1 MNFNDWEPGKPKILP
16 WQKDFIFDRFDDD
29 LAIACTAISAGKT
42 AALSMWIVL
51 QCVKKPGLR
60 GIIIAQ
66 DYTALTRALIFSI
79 EGFCQW
85 SGIKYQN
92 KGNREIHFPNGS
104 VLFAYTNKNVNAV
117 LGLSEIS
124 LLAIDEAAYCCEEIY
139 NNACDRMRGGKYSP
153 MVRLISSPSVVAR
166 AQNWFS
172 ELAKR
177 YPDKLVK
184 ATYLDNTFTDDKFK
198 RDLEERYCIG
208 SNLFRQQCLGE
219 IFDTDVASQIIFRN
233 QFNMTKT
240 KSGSD
245 HWFGADMSGLG
256 ADSDMYVVIDRYGM
270 VREEEAKEADTFQKT
285 NTVNTLYN
293 EYSVKSGYIDA
304 TGGYGLGTIDLVGRS
319 NLTGVNFA
327 QKAFDQN
334 LYPNARTEM
343 YMELAKAVKEGFWV
357 NEVVREELLAQSIF
371 INNRGQ
377 VQLTPKSEVKKLIG
391 HSPDLCDAVALAV
404 YAMNHSEIDTCTETE
419 HAAAVADRYL
429 RFFNTYN

>member
-1 MNFNDWEPGKPKILP
+1 MNFNQWEPGKPKILP

-79 EGFCQW
+79 EEFCQW

-92 KGNREIHFPNGS
+92 KANREIHFPNGS
-104 VLFAYTNKNVNAV
+104 VLFAYTNKNANAV

-139 NNACDRMRGGKYSP
+139 NNACDRMRGGKYAP
-153 MVRLISSPSVVAR
+153 MVRLISSPSVVDR

-172 ELAKR
+172 EMAKR
-177 YPDKLVK
+177 YPEKLVR
-184 ATYLDNTFTDDKFK
+184 ATYLDNTFTDEKFK
-198 RDLEERYCIG
+198 RDLEERYCVG

-219 IFDTDVASQIIFRN
+219 IFDTDVASQIVFRS
-233 QFNMTKT
+233 QFNLTKT
-240 KSGSD
+240 KNGSD

-270 VREEEAKEADTFQKT
+270 VRDEEAKEADTFQKT
-285 NTVNTLYN
+285 STVKRLYN
-293 EYSVKSGYIDA
+293 EYSVNSGYIDA
-304 TGGYGLGTIDLVGRS
+304 TGGYGQGTIDLVGRS

-327 QKAFDQN
+327 QKAFN
-334 LYPNARTEM
+334 PSLYPNARTEM

-377 VQLTPKSEVKKLIG
+377 VQLTPKSEVKKVIG

-404 YAMNHSEIDTCTETE
+404 YAMNHSDGDKVSDIE
-419 HAAAVADRYL
+419 HASAVADRYL
-429 RFFNTYN
+429 HFFDAYN